1 MNTPDIIYDLK
12 GLSGYCS
19 LKIPTLRDYIK
30 SGDLPCFKVKGKILV
45 KRSEFDAWLEG
56 YRVNKEQDLNNLAN
70 EIIESFKRS

>member
-30 SGDLPCFKVKGKILV
+30 SGGLPCFKVKGKILV
-45 KRSEFDAWLEG
+45 KRSEFDNWLEG
-56 YRVNKEQDLNNLAN
+56 YRINKKQDLYT
-70 EIIESFKRS
+70 IVDGVMESLKS